1 MHSRAWLI
9 FATSLL
15 CAGCAVGGT
24 EQALDGGGTDLG
36 VLADAGGST
45 DAGESDSAID
55 SPLIDAAAA
64 DGADVDAGLTCEA
77 ITSADLGLWVFDHGP
92 ITSPSMRATLFSF
105 AAMHG
110 VRTLYVDAAGIASSS
125 SPVRMG
131 LPEFVAAARAACL
144 NIEFLF
150 SNEHYIDPDDGNT
163 STVDRSSFYAQLDG
177 VNAFVAANPEAR
189 PDAIHLYLRPYEL
202 PTFVSNPSFAY
213 NNFLDV
219 VTEAQVRMGSI
230 PLNVDIPYWY
240 NTTTIMRSGMNKA
253 MHIWITDL
261 VPTVTI
267 MAFHDDPAMAVSYAA
282 MELNYA
288 ASAGKHAII
297 ALDAQCEDTSPR
309 VSYWQEGAIAI
320 RTALDYVYAMDSSNA
335 GFAGMAV
342 RDYEHYRLLSDDP
355 GSPPVCPETGL

>member
-1 MHSRAWLI
+1 MHSCAWLI
-9 FATSLL
+9 CATGLVL
-15 CAGCAVGGT
+15 AGCAVGGT
-24 EQALDGGGTDLG
+24 EQTSDAGDNDIG
-36 VLADAGGST
+36 VLLDADVPLDAPASDSGVDASFVDASGVDAG
-45 DAGESDSAID
+45 
-55 SPLIDAAAA
+55 
-64 DGADVDAGLTCEA
+64 DVDAGRSCSA
-77 ITSADLGLWVFDHGP
+77 ITSADLGLWVFDHAP

-105 AAMHG
+105 ATMHG
-110 VRTLYVDAAGIASSS
+110 VRTLYVDATGIASTS

-131 LPEFVAAARAACL
+131 MAEFVAAAHVACL

-150 SNEHYIDPDDGNT
+150 SNEHYIDPDDGNS
-163 STVDRSSFYAQLDG
+163 STVDRSSFYAQIDG
-177 VNAFVAANPEAR
+177 VNNFIAVNPDAR
-189 PDAIHLYLRPYEL
+189 PDAVHLYLRPYEL

-240 NTTTIMRSGMNKA
+240 YTTTITRSGMNKA

-267 MAFHDDPAMAVSYAA
+267 MAFHDDPSMAVSYAS

-288 ASAGKHAII
+288 ATTGKHAII

-309 VSYWQEGAIAI
+309 VSYWEEGATAI
-320 RTALDYVYAMDSSNA
+320 HAALDYVYAMDSSNA
-335 GFAGMAV
+335 AFAGRAV

-355 GSPPVCPETGL
+355 GSPPTCPETGL